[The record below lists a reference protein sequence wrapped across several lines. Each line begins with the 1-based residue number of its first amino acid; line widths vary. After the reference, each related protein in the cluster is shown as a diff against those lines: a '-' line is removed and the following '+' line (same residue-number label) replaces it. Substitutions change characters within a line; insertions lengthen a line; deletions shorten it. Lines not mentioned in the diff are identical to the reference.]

1 MPGEMEFDFA
11 LILDDALNKL
21 PLNDVTLPWEQGIW
35 REIFQP
41 QAFCV
46 DPSQKFTRPTYLEPP
61 EIATASADGDN
72 KRRRTV
78 VNLVSG
84 WVDIVRPGTDIHW
97 EEECEAKMQVALKR
111 WLEACLMMPRAV
123 GLRQMLEQQVDVQSQ
138 LRLLRNLLWRKAPG
152 TLVKRVN
159 SLFRY
164 LTYLHE
170 VGSEFPAS
178 ESLLYQFLV
187 EQQDKAVAPT
197 RLAGVLESLDI
208 PELAILTSS
217 RRCSGAAATKR
228 GGVRKQAS
236 PFTVAELQVLHK
248 VVCSIDENLWDRIFC
263 GTVLMMVYT
272 RSRWSDLQRAESM
285 IIDRDCSG
293 VLRFLECIVSSHKC
307 VHSAAFRNVFLHAVA
322 PCQGITEDTWAECW
336 LSCRASMD
344 LELGRLPLLPA
355 PNTSGV
361 PTKRPLSSE
370 EMKLWTR
377 HILTRFGCDL
387 SGRRITSHS
396 CKSTLLS
403 YAAKHGVG
411 WDDRLVL
418 GGHLGH
424 LKSAITYSR
433 DALAKPLSILN
444 DMLADIRR
452 GYFRPDE
459 TRSGRF
465 TQQKHRDLDASD
477 SVGSW
482 EHVGAESNLQ
492 QSVCPVVSN
501 SVETSNLVTVSD
513 EEEVKVEAGDIQD
526 VGGILDCSSE
536 EDVDCTDSSSD
547 ESAGEGCPTKRL
559 VKPPTAPAGFSLIQH
574 SKLKTLH
581 LLPQDRE
588 RVLACG
594 RSRTKMH
601 IDVDLKVRW
610 DTPCCHVCWKKTRQ
624 S

>member
-170 VGSEFPAS
+170 VGSEFPGS

-197 RLAGVLESLDI
+197 RLAGVLESLRFCQHVLDI

-418 GGHLGH
+418 GGHIGH

-433 DALAKPLSILN
+433 EGPGKALVYSQ
-444 DMLADIRR
+444 R
-452 GYFRPDE
+452 
-459 TRSGRF
+459 
-465 TQQKHRDLDASD
+465 H
-477 SVGSW
+477 
-482 EHVGAESNLQ
+482 
-492 QSVCPVVSN
+492 
-501 SVETSNLVTVSD
+501 
-513 EEEVKVEAGDIQD
+513 AG
-526 VGGILDCSSE
+526 
-536 EDVDCTDSSSD
+536 
-547 ESAGEGCPTKRL
+547 
-559 VKPPTAPAGFSLIQH
+559 
-574 SKLKTLH
+574 
-581 LLPQDRE
+581 
-588 RVLACG
+588 
-594 RSRTKMH
+594 
-601 IDVDLKVRW
+601 
-610 DTPCCHVCWKKTRQ
+610 
-624 S
+624 